1 MEAGH
6 TDTGY
11 RLPKVSQNPHFTFE
25 ICFIHDHA
33 QILLRGKNE
42 ESDVDEMGREIR
54 QEKQC
59 NSGGVCVCVGV
70 GWGAWVVLIW
80 KQIECLNLV
89 PVMRSGRKVEKNGL
103 KVAGKVFEAA

>member
-1 MEAGH
+1 MHRYCSEER
-6 TDTGY
+6 TRKVMSMRWEE
-11 RLPKVSQNPHFTFE
+11 RLDKRNNA
-25 ICFIHDHA
+25 I
-33 QILLRGKNE
+33 
-42 ESDVDEMGREIR
+42 
-54 QEKQC
+54 QEVC
-59 NSGGVCVCVGV
+59 VCVCVGV